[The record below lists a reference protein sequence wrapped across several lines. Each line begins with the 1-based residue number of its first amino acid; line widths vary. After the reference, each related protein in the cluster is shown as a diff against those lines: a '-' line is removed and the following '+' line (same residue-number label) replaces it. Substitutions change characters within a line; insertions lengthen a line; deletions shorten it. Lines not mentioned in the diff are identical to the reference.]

1 MGGRIRVGFER
12 ESLELAFWRHFQI
25 RELEEVDSLF
35 DCFGRGWNGRGLV
48 GGAGERQVLMRTYY
62 CCLLGG

>member
-48 GGAGERQVLMRTYY
+48 GE
-62 CCLLGG
+62 